1 MTAHYI
7 APALPA
13 DEDRRLESLRN
24 LDVLDTAPES
34 NLDALARAASLA
46 CEVPISLISLIDA
59 NRQWFKANFGLD
71 ATQTPRDISFCGHA
85 ILGNELFEIPDAAK
99 DPRFAANPLVT
110 QAPNIRFYAGMPL
123 TLSDGS
129 NVGTLCV
136 MDRTPTT
143 LNHSQR
149 EILKNL
155 ASAAASL
162 LEKRGQLQQVA
173 KWTRRVEQ
181 GNEDHLHLATI
192 VEQSDDAIISQD
204 TSGRVTSWNVAAQ
217 RMFGYSAQEMLGHP
231 ISRLFPQSRLAEEP
245 ALLERLHRGEP
256 VVNFETVRRHKSGQD
271 IAVSVSMSPLSGPDG
286 KLVGVSKIVR
296 DISFRLASEA
306 ALKSN
311 HVQYKALIDAM
322 FEGVVVQRADGF
334 IVSCN
339 QSAEDLLGLTH
350 SQMIGRT
357 SVDPSWRCVHEDM
370 SAWPGAAHPS
380 MIALATGEE
389 VRDAVMGVYKSDGVL
404 GWISINA
411 KPIFE
416 DESGV
421 PTSVICTF
429 VDISQRKLAADRLRQ
444 SEQTFAAIFN
454 NATSG
459 MGILSPKGVWLN
471 TNTALCEFLGYS
483 EVELSEMTFTDI
495 SHPDEWE
502 VDKQQFERLLN
513 DEIQVYQRAKRYL
526 HREGYT
532 VWGLASVSV
541 VRDRTD
547 CPEFVVTQIID
558 ITARKRAEESLAAS
572 NALMEESQEIAKVGG
587 WELDLRSGD
596 LYWTRETYRI
606 HEASPDDFNPTV
618 DAGVGYFTEPSRQRI
633 TRALDAAIASGEP
646 YDLELETLTTK
657 GTLIHVR
664 TTGRATV
671 EDGKTIRLSGIF
683 QDITERKQYE
693 KSLQQAREAAELAT
707 QSKGQFLANMSH
719 EIRTPMNAIL
729 GMLKLLGNTALT
741 SNQFDYVSKTEGA
754 AKSLLG
760 LLNDIL
766 DFSKID
772 AGKMELDVR
781 PFHVDRL
788 MRDLAVV
795 LCANVGNKA
804 IEVLYDIDPLLPP
817 MLMGDSMR
825 LQQVLINLAGNA
837 IKFTSQGQ
845 VVIAL
850 KADGSRPNRKGLTRV
865 LFSVQDSGIGIAP
878 ENQAKIFTGFSQAE
892 ASTSRRFGGTGLGL
906 AISQRLV
913 EIMGGK
919 IALISTLGV
928 GSTFHFA
935 LQMESPAMEEGLQ
948 EPADPVDRQVL
959 LIDDN
964 PVACRLMAAMLRGF
978 GWTVDVA
985 HSGAQALSMVNQ
997 RRAAGR
1003 QTYQCIYIDWQMPG
1017 INGWETLERLGK
1029 FYADH
1034 AEVMPHCVM
1043 LSANNRDDLSQR
1055 TADEQNRIDAFLIKP
1070 VTASMLMDASRA
1082 RAIGGESVRR
1092 SPRSSMRQ
1100 LAGMRILVVE
1110 DNAINQQVAEEL
1122 LSYEGAL
1129 VSIVGDGRQG
1139 VNAVAAAK
1147 KQFDAVL
1154 MDVQMPVMD
1163 GYAATQAIREQLG
1176 LAALPIIGLT
1186 ANAMASDR
1194 QACIDAGMNEH
1205 IGKPFDMAQLTSI
1218 LLELTGF
1225 TPESQV
1231 RSTAAL
1237 ALASSALSTDP
1248 LGLVNAD
1255 IDLPAALARLG
1266 GLRAL
1271 YARSASDLSRGLQ
1284 SLAVDLTTMLDVADL
1299 QSAKALLHTFKGN
1312 AGTMGLTRL
1321 HAVLAGLEATCSKGT
1336 ADEVRNQAK
1345 LLEDVVQDALAA
1357 LHQAIALLGEPG
1369 TTSPQVIANAGIAQ
1383 QAVALLRDQ
1392 LLPMLAA
1399 DDLTVLEIFAA
1410 HRETLAHLPQDA
1422 AAQLEDALQQLDLE
1436 RALAVCRTVLS
1447 A

>member
-1 MTAHYI
+1 MTAHHT

-13 DEDRRLESLRN
+13 DEEQRLESLRN
-24 LDVLDTAPES
+24 LGMLDTAPDVD
-34 NLDALARAASLA
+34 LDALVHAASLA

-59 NRQWFKANFGLD
+59 NRQWFKANAGLD
-71 ATQTPRDISFCGHA
+71 ATETPRDISFCGHA
-85 ILGNELFEIPDAAK
+85 ILGNELFEIPDTAE
-99 DPRFAANPLVT
+99 DLRFTGNPLVE

-136 MDRTPTT
+136 MDRSPKT
-143 LNHSQR
+143 LTRSQR
-149 EILKNL
+149 EILKHL
-155 ASAAASL
+155 ALAAASL
-162 LEKRGQLQQVA
+162 LEKRGRLQQVA
-173 KWTRRVEQ
+173 KWAQRIEQ
-181 GNEDHLHLATI
+181 GNKDHLRLATI
-192 VEQSDDAIISQD
+192 IEQSDDAIISQD
-204 TSGRVTSWNVAAQ
+204 TSGRVNSWNVAAQ
-217 RMFGYSAQEMLGHP
+217 RMLGYSAQEMLGQP
-231 ISRLFPQSRLAEEP
+231 ITRIFPQSRLAEEA
-245 ALLERLHRGEP
+245 ALVERLHRGEP

-271 IAVSVSMSPLSGPDG
+271 IAVSVSMSPLAGPDG
-286 KLVGVSKIVR
+286 KLVGISKIVR
-296 DISFRLASEA
+296 DISVRLASEA
-306 ALKSN
+306 ALKSSE
-311 HVQYKALIDAM
+311 VQHKALIDAM

-339 QSAEDLLGLTH
+339 ESAERLLGLTRT
-350 SQMIGRT
+350 QMIGRT
-357 SVDPSWRCVHEDM
+357 SVDPSWHCVREDM
-370 SAWPGAAHPS
+370 SAWPGATHPS

-389 VRDAVMGVYKSDGVL
+389 VRDAVMGIYKSDGAL

-429 VDISQRKLAADRLRQ
+429 VDINQRKLAADRLRQ
-444 SEQTFAAIFN
+444 SEQTFSAIFN

-502 VDKQQFERLLN
+502 VDNQQFLRLLN
-513 DEIQVYQRAKRYL
+513 DEIQIYQRATRYL
-526 HREGYT
+526 HREGHT

-547 CPEFVVTQIID
+547 RPEFVVTQIID

-587 WELDLRSGD
+587 WELDLRSGE
-596 LYWTRETYRI
+596 LYWTQETYRI

-618 DAGVGYFTEPSRQRI
+618 DAGVGYFTEPSRERI
-633 TRALDAAIASGEP
+633 TRALDAAIANADP

-657 GTLIHVR
+657 GTLIQVR
-664 TTGRATV
+664 TTGKATV
-671 EDGKTIRLSGIF
+671 ENGKTVRLSGIF

-781 PFHVDRL
+781 PFSVDRL

-795 LCANVGNKA
+795 LSANVGNKA

-817 MLMGDSMR
+817 TLMGDSMR

-845 VVIAL
+845 VVISL
-850 KADGSRPNRKGLTRV
+850 KVDGSRATREGV
-865 LFSVQDSGIGIAP
+865 STVMFSVQDSGIGIAP
-878 ENQAKIFTGFSQAE
+878 ENQAKIFSGFSQAE

-919 IALISTLGV
+919 ISLTSTLGS
-928 GSTFHFA
+928 GSTFHFV
-935 LQMESPAMEEGLQ
+935 LQMGSSATEDGSK
-948 EPADPVDRQVL
+948 EPNDPIARQVL

-964 PVACRLMAAMLRGF
+964 PVACGLMVAMLRGF
-978 GWTVDVA
+978 GWTVEVA
-985 HSGAQALSMVNQ
+985 HSSAQALSMVNQ
-997 RRAAGR
+997 RWAAGSP
-1003 QTYQCIYIDWQMPG
+1003 TYHCIYIDWQMPD
-1017 INGWETLERLGK
+1017 INGWETLERLRA

-1034 AEVMPHCVM
+1034 AEAMPQCVM
-1043 LSANNRDDLSQR
+1043 LSANNRDELSQR
-1055 TADEQNRIDAFLIKP
+1055 TADEQSRINAFLIKP

-1082 RAIGGESVRR
+1082 RGFEGELVRR

-1176 LAALPIIGLT
+1176 LTALPIIGLT

-1205 IGKPFDMAQLTSI
+1205 IGKPFDMAQLTSM

-1225 TPESQV
+1225 IPESQA
-1231 RSTAAL
+1231 RSAASP
-1237 ALASSALSTDP
+1237 ASTSSSLSTDH

-1255 IDLPAALARLG
+1255 IDLPAALGRLG

-1284 SLAVDLTTMLDVADL
+1284 SLALDLNTVLDAVDLQPAR
-1299 QSAKALLHTFKGN
+1299 ALLHTFKGN

-1357 LHQAIALLGEPG
+1357 LHQAMALLGEPG
-1369 TTSPQVIANAGIAQ
+1369 TTSPRVIANAGIAQ
-1383 QAVALLRDQ
+1383 QAIALLRDQ

-1436 RALAVCRTVLS
+1436 RALAVCQSIIS

>member
-1 MTAHYI
+1 MTAHHT

-13 DEDRRLESLRN
+13 DEEQRLESLCN
-24 LDVLDTAPES
+24 LGMLDTAPDVD
-34 NLDALARAASLA
+34 LDALVRAASLA

-59 NRQWFKANFGLD
+59 NRQWFKANAGLD
-71 ATQTPRDISFCGHA
+71 ATETPRDISFCGHA
-85 ILGNELFEIPDAAK
+85 ILGNELFEIPDTAE
-99 DPRFAANPLVT
+99 DLRFAGNPLVE

-136 MDRTPTT
+136 MDRSPKT
-143 LNHSQR
+143 LTRSQR
-149 EILKNL
+149 EILKHL
-155 ASAAASL
+155 ALAAASL
-162 LEKRGQLQQVA
+162 LEKRGQQQQVA
-173 KWTRRVEQ
+173 KWAQRIEQ
-181 GNEDHLHLATI
+181 GNEDHLRLATI
-192 VEQSDDAIISQD
+192 IEQSDDAIISQD
-204 TSGRVTSWNVAAQ
+204 TSGRVNSWNVAAQ
-217 RMFGYSAQEMLGHP
+217 RMLGYSAQEMLGQP
-231 ISRLFPQSRLAEEP
+231 ITRIFPQSRLAEEA

-271 IAVSVSMSPLSGPDG
+271 IAVSVSMSPLAGPDG
-286 KLVGVSKIVR
+286 KLVGISKIVR
-296 DISFRLASEA
+296 DISVRLASEA
-306 ALKSN
+306 ALKSSE
-311 HVQYKALIDAM
+311 VQHKALIDAM

-339 QSAEDLLGLTH
+339 ESAERLLGLTRT
-350 SQMIGRT
+350 QMIGRT
-357 SVDPSWRCVHEDM
+357 SVDPSWHCVREDM
-370 SAWPGAAHPS
+370 SAWPGATHPS
-380 MIALATGEE
+380 TIALATGEE
-389 VRDAVMGVYKSDGVL
+389 VRDAVMGIYKSDGAL

-429 VDISQRKLAADRLRQ
+429 VDINQRKLAADRLRQ
-444 SEQTFAAIFN
+444 SEQTFSAIFN

-502 VDKQQFERLLN
+502 VDNQQFLRLLN
-513 DEIQVYQRAKRYL
+513 DEIQIYQRATRYL
-526 HREGYT
+526 HREGHT

-547 CPEFVVTQIID
+547 RPEFVVTQIID

-587 WELDLRSGD
+587 WELDLRSGE
-596 LYWTRETYRI
+596 LYWTQETYRI

-618 DAGVGYFTEPSRQRI
+618 DAGVGYFTEPSRERI
-633 TRALDAAIASGEP
+633 TRALDAAIANADP

-657 GTLIHVR
+657 GTLIQVR
-664 TTGRATV
+664 TTGKATV
-671 EDGKTIRLSGIF
+671 ENGKTVRLSGIF

-707 QSKGQFLANMSH
+707 LSKGQFLANMSH

-781 PFHVDRL
+781 PFSVDRL

-795 LCANVGNKA
+795 LSANVGNKA

-817 MLMGDSMR
+817 TLMGDSMR

-845 VVIAL
+845 VVISL
-850 KADGSRPNRKGLTRV
+850 KVDGSRATREGV
-865 LFSVQDSGIGIAP
+865 STVMFSVQDSGIGIAP
-878 ENQAKIFTGFSQAE
+878 ENQAKIFSGFSQAE

-919 IALISTLGV
+919 ISLTSTLGS
-928 GSTFHFA
+928 GSTFHFV
-935 LQMESPAMEEGLQ
+935 LQMGSSATEDGSK
-948 EPADPVDRQVL
+948 EPNDPIARQVL

-964 PVACRLMAAMLRGF
+964 PVACGLMVAMLRGF
-978 GWTVDVA
+978 GWTVEVA
-985 HSGAQALSMVNQ
+985 HSSAQALSMVNQ
-997 RRAAGR
+997 RWAAGSP
-1003 QTYQCIYIDWQMPG
+1003 TYHCIYIDWQMPD
-1017 INGWETLERLGK
+1017 INGWETLERLRA

-1034 AEVMPHCVM
+1034 AEAMPQCVM
-1043 LSANNRDDLSQR
+1043 LSANNRDELSQR
-1055 TADEQNRIDAFLIKP
+1055 TADEQSRINAFLIKP

-1082 RAIGGESVRR
+1082 RGFEGELVRR

-1176 LAALPIIGLT
+1176 LTALPIIGLT

-1205 IGKPFDMAQLTSI
+1205 IGKPFDMAQLTSM

-1225 TPESQV
+1225 IPESQA
-1231 RSTAAL
+1231 RSAASP
-1237 ALASSALSTDP
+1237 ASTSSSLSTDH

-1255 IDLPAALARLG
+1255 IDLPAALGRLG

-1284 SLAVDLTTMLDVADL
+1284 SLALDLNTVLDAVDLQPAR
-1299 QSAKALLHTFKGN
+1299 ALLHTFKGN

-1357 LHQAIALLGEPG
+1357 LHQAMALLGEPG

-1383 QAVALLRDQ
+1383 QAIALLRDQ

-1436 RALAVCRTVLS
+1436 RALAVCQSIIS